1 MKIFLSVKFA
11 LLPFLIFWALLGA
24 RHADWAIWSGFALSL
39 AGNLWRIWHREGR
52 GLEAGGLLLF
62 ALLAVAE
69 LISPVWAATSAL
81 WLSFAGLGLI
91 SLVSTLL
98 GRPWT
103 ADYAREA
110 YPDNATSPQFRVIN
124 AAMTL
129 LWGVLFLAIGLCRW
143 AGLSEWV
150 TGPIVVAGA
159 LVSIFGPRL
168 AIAYALKRLRASRE
182 TFHWPAPAFAKD
194 TGSDCDVAVVGAGIG
209 GLTAAALLADS
220 GLKVKVFDHHLLPGG
235 FCHNYVRKTHH
246 DNKPVIYRFDAGPH
260 DFSGVWPGGA
270 VTGVLE
276 RLGVAGRVQWRRI
289 THSYHVAGRRIDV
302 PEDWR
307 DYVKLLCEQFPDS
320 ADGIRGLFET
330 IHDIFEDM
338 FSTGRG
344 RTGIPGM
351 PETVEAMLA
360 FPKEHPNAYKWMN
373 EPFDRLIAAHVSDPD
388 LIRLLNALSGYLGDG
403 GERLTCAQ
411 MVPIYGYYFKGGH
424 YPIGGSGRFAEVLVE
439 AIKQRGGEVQLKSR
453 VDRILV
459 EDGRA
464 VGITLGDGSIVRAT
478 AVVSNADIRRTFLEL
493 VEAKHLPPAF
503 RDRIA
508 TAEPANS
515 AFSVHLGLDFDPDIR
530 PATHVS
536 APMGVGLAAMS
547 KLDTN
552 AAPPGH
558 STLMLIS
565 IVPYATARNWFPP
578 GGGEDWNKW
587 RHSEE
592 YESRKLGLGDR
603 MIEAAETVIP
613 DLRQH
618 IVYRADA
625 SPVTY
630 ARYDWTSFGAIYGI
644 SKPGRLNG
652 SKSPIHNLVIAGGGN
667 AGAGVEAVLI
677 SGAEAAEALMPGLLS
692 QARPSEVAPPR
703 PTPVSPR
710 RPEKALA

>member
-1 MKIFLSVKFA
+1 MKIFLTVKLA
-11 LLPFLIFWALLGA
+11 LLPFVVFWALLGVH
-24 RHADWAIWSGFALSL
+24 HADWAIWSGFALSL
-39 AGNLWRIWHREGR
+39 AGNVWRAWRREWVV
-52 GLEAGGLLLF
+52 LEAGGLLLF

-69 LISPVWAATSAL
+69 VTQPAWAAASAL

-91 SLVSTLL
+91 SLVSTLF

-103 ADYAREA
+103 TDYARTA
-110 YPDNATSPQFRVIN
+110 YPHNATSPQFRMIN

-150 TGPIVVAGA
+150 TGPIVAAGA

-168 AIAYALKRLRASRE
+168 AIAIAMKRLRESRE
-182 TFHWPAPAFAKD
+182 TFHWPAPVFA
-194 TGSDCDVAVVGAGIG
+194 GENGGDCDVAIVGAGIG
-209 GLTAAALLADS
+209 GLTAAALLVDS

-246 DNKPVIYRFDAGPH
+246 DGKPVIYRFDSGPH

-270 VTGVLE
+270 ITGVLE

-289 THSYHVAGRRIDV
+289 RHSYHVAGRRIDV

-307 DYVKLLCEQFPDS
+307 DYVKLLCEQFPGS

-330 IHDIFEDM
+330 IHAIFEDM

-360 FPKEHPNAYKWMN
+360 FPKDHPEAYKWMN
-373 EPFDRLIAAHVSDPD
+373 EPFDKLVTAYVGDPD
-388 LIRLLNALSGYLGDG
+388 LIRLLNALTGYLGDG

-411 MVPIYGYYFKGGH
+411 MIPIYGYYFKGGH
-424 YPIGGSGRFAEVLVE
+424 YPIGGSGRFADVLVE
-439 AIKQRGGEVQLKSR
+439 AVEERDGEVHLKSK
-453 VDRILV
+453 VSRILI
-459 EDGRA
+459 EDGCA
-464 VGITLGDGSIVRAT
+464 VGVALSDGQIVRAA
-478 AVVSNADIRRTFLEL
+478 AVISNADIKRTFLEL
-493 VEAKHLPPAF
+493 VEAKHLPAAF
-503 RDRIA
+503 RERIA
-508 TAEPANS
+508 AAEPANS
-515 AFSVHLGLDFDPDIR
+515 AFSVHLGLDFVPDIR

-536 APMGVGLAAMS
+536 APMGVGLATMS
-547 KLDTN
+547 KLDTA

-565 IVPYATARNWFPP
+565 IVPYAVARNWFPSEAS
-578 GGGEDWNKW
+578 EDWSRW
-587 RHSEE
+587 RHSDV
-592 YESRKLGLGDR
+592 YEARKRELGDR
-603 MIEAAETVIP
+603 MIAAAETIIP
-613 DLRQH
+613 DLRKH

-630 ARYDWTSFGAIYGI
+630 ARYDWTSYGSIYGI
-644 SKPGRLNG
+644 SKQGRLNG
-652 SKSPIHNLVIAGGGN
+652 SKSPIRNLVIAGGGN

-677 SGAEAAEALMPGLLS
+677 SGAEAAEALLPGLLS
-692 QARPSEVAPPR
+692 KRQASEARPPAKLRSHRSQAA
-703 PTPVSPR
+703 VS
-710 RPEKALA
+710 